1 MRDYKKLTKKQ
12 LNPIKL
18 PALFVLLAALGISLG
33 SCGIETYKYLDPV
46 YPEGISMLLNTTAY
60 INLPGGQPNY
70 FRYFTIY
77 YRIYISDLP
86 ISGVVDTGIL
96 AQINPALYA
105 DYNYFYSYTN
115 TTSTVAPTTMGTIF
129 SGRKYFS
136 LELENNSI
144 ENILAITGGGVIT
157 LDFAANAQFKP
168 ALVIG
173 DIRNEPPGSP
183 YTRRQLSRNTRNDN
197 NPYANNYYFVNSTD
211 VNNGDLISS
220 DSSRINQDV
229 QNSAQSVSGP
239 KYTYV
244 SMYILSYGLDDSNF
258 TNIYSIPTF
267 IGIFRL
273 PD

>member
-1 MRDYKKLTKKQ
+1 MRNYKKTKKQ
-12 LNPIKL
+12 QPGLIKL
-18 PALFVLLAALGISLG
+18 PALFVLLAALGGGLA

-46 YPEGISMLLNTTAY
+46 YADGISMLLNTTAY
-60 INLPGGQPNY
+60 IRLPPQPDYY

-77 YRIYISDLP
+77 YRIYISDL
-86 ISGVVDTGIL
+86 SVDVVDTGIL
-96 AQINPALYA
+96 ARINPTLLA

-115 TTSTVAPTTMGTIF
+115 TTSTVVPTTMGTIF
-129 SGRKYFS
+129 SSRKYFP
-136 LELENNSI
+136 LELESPHSL
-144 ENILAITGGGVIT
+144 EGELSITGGGLIT
-157 LDFAANAQFKP
+157 LDFAANTLYKP
-168 ALVIG
+168 SLVMG
-173 DIRNEPPGSP
+173 DLRVTPGA
-183 YTRRQLSRNTRNDN
+183 TRLQLSRNTRNEN

-211 VNNGDLISS
+211 VNNGDLISPSS

-229 QNSAQSVSGP
+229 QNSAQSISGP

-244 SMYILSYGLDDSNF
+244 SMYILSYGLDDNF